1 LIFKYSFIRKLI
13 LVFLLTF
20 QIASA
25 QDSLSNYQEKSN
37 SFFSR
42 KNISIFALSGAY
54 ATTLIAGYSM
64 WWRDGNRSFSFF
76 SPEKGE
82 DWLGDRTYMG
92 IDKIGHFYTSYFFYR
107 LSKNLL
113 EWGGYPESNSK
124 EIAALLSFGLGV
136 IVEVGDGFSKYGF
149 DYQDLAF
156 NTMGVGYAY
165 LQDVFPILQNF
176 NFKWSYIPTHDFHF
190 PPNLTSTYEAHIY
203 WLTADIHKL
212 LGNSEIN
219 IWPKFLQAGVGF
231 SISDDYK
238 RREFILGF
246 DFNLNEI
253 FTTQNKDWD
262 LLINTANMLHFPVP
276 GIKYSKGRKPE
287 YRLFILN

>member
-1 LIFKYSFIRKLI
+1 MIFKYSLIKKLFLI
-13 LVFLLTF
+13 FLLLLQVTF
-20 QIASA
+20 A
-25 QDSLSNYQEKSN
+25 QDSFVSSQEKSGT
-37 SFFSR
+37 FFSR
-42 KNISIFALSGAY
+42 KNISIMALSGAY

-82 DWLGDRTYMG
+82 GWLGDHTYMG

-113 EWGGYPESNSK
+113 EWGGYPESDSK

-136 IVEVGDGFSKYGF
+136 LVEVGDGFSMYGF
-149 DYQDLAF
+149 DYQDLTF

-190 PPNLTSTYEAHIY
+190 PPNLTSTYYAHIY
-203 WLTADIHKL
+203 WLTADIHNL
-212 LGNSEIN
+212 LGNSGLN
-219 IWPKFLQAGVGF
+219 IWPKFLQAGIGF
-231 SISDDYK
+231 SISDNYK
-238 RREFILGF
+238 RREFIFGF

-262 LLINTANMLHFPVP
+262 LLINTANMLHFPAP
-276 GIKYSKGRKPE
+276 GIKYSNGRKPE
-287 YRLFILN
+287 YKLFILN

>member
-1 LIFKYSFIRKLI
+1 MIFKYSFIRNLS
-13 LVFLLTF
+13 LTF
-20 QIASA
+20 SLIFQISFA

-37 SFFSR
+37 SLLSR
-42 KNISIFALSGAY
+42 KNISIVALSGAY

-76 SPEKGE
+76 SPGKGE
-82 DWLGDRTYMG
+82 GWLGDRSSMG

-149 DYQDLAF
+149 DYQDLTF

-165 LQDVFPILQNF
+165 LQDVFPLLKNF
-176 NFKWSYIPTHDFHF
+176 NFKWSYIPTHNFHF

-203 WLTADIHKL
+203 WLTADIHNL

-231 SISDDYK
+231 SVSDDYK
-238 RREFILGF
+238 RREFIFGF
-246 DFNLNEI
+246 DFNLKEI

-262 LLINTANMLHFPVP
+262 LIINTANMLHFPAP